1 MCLNKLTE
9 LYECCFVF
17 FFQNEDLMG
26 LPTPHPPLL
35 VPLVL
40 RKWDLGAARWRGRHG
55 DSWTLRCS
63 RCPLTSSLPTGVMGT
78 AVTMETQTL
87 DPCPKSSLLF
97 LGTQTL
103 RCHCCCS
110 TRLKE
115 NKNLKWT
122 ITLNTR
128 RLTRYF
134 IGLRILLQ
142 YIVTISTGSWL
153 QPADARSSHLKNL
166 WTKPGQH
173 PCTLNPVEHTNYMY
187 LFIYHVCMLGMKRVI
202 IYIED

>member
-1 MCLNKLTE
+1 MNVVSSSSRMKTWW
-9 LYECCFVF
+9 VF
-17 FFQNEDLMG
+17 RPLILPSSSLLSCESGIWVQPDDGVDTATAG
-26 LPTPHPPLL
+26 LCVAVD
-35 VPLVL
+35 VP
-40 RKWDLGAARWRGRHG
+40 WP
-55 DSWTLRCS
+55 LRCLQGS
-63 RCPLTSSLPTGVMGT
+63 WGQRSPWKHRHLT
-78 AVTMETQTL
+78 
-87 DPCPKSSLLF
+87 PCPKSSLLF

-122 ITLNTR
+122 ITLNTW

-142 YIVTISTGSWL
+142 YILTISTGSWL